1 MPCQSLNLPYQ
12 LIPPN
17 EGCQAGG
24 KTRLTRTEAI
34 SELRVIC
41 VASELFQKLLVLQ
54 HFGKS
59 GIRIDIVL
67 GLARKPAA
75 YSASASASASAF
87 ASSSCSSPRLRVS
100 ASKA

>member
-1 MPCQSLNLPYQ
+1 MPKLRSTLHQ
-12 LIPPN
+12 LRAPN

-41 VASELFQKLLVLQ
+41 VASELFQKLFVLQ
-54 HFGKS
+54 HLCKS

-75 YSASASASASAF
+75 DSASASASAF

>member
-1 MPCQSLNLPYQ
+1 MPKLRSTLHQ
-12 LIPPN
+12 LRAPN

-41 VASELFQKLLVLQ
+41 VASELFQKLFVLQ
-54 HFGKS
+54 HLCKS

-75 YSASASASASAF
+75 DSASASAF